1 MKTSHFFT
9 FISLILLEVVLC
21 VSFFFIYSGGLQKSY
36 IEGLREYSRNIAV
49 EFKTGRFFIDSSDDV
64 EAMEMMDKRL
74 VWIQSTYRGNPL
86 LMFHIYRTI
95 NNDVVFSY
103 ARNEQVD
110 RLKSEYIRQW
120 QSKIFKNSD
129 FALINLGNYNI
140 ISFRNEIDDDIRPV
154 GILELVFD
162 YSPVIAEI
170 GKLKMT
176 LIWFSSILAVV
187 LFIAFL
193 IVSILWRKK
202 NNNSQNVVKN
212 YDNNRTK
219 EENRQNESYNNN
231 IKEKVVY
238 DNKKNPHKIKTVHLE
253 RSKKLLRKD
262 NDDIKIEDKTPS
274 QTQTHKKNTQYN
286 IESVNQKEKNDD
298 NDSDFLNDT
307 KNKERSYIHKIRL

>member
-9 FISLILLEVVLC
+9 FISLILLEVILC

-36 IEGLREYSRNIAV
+36 IEGLREYSKNISV

-86 LMFHIYRTI
+86 LMFHIYRSI
-95 NNDVVFSY
+95 NNEVVFSY
-103 ARNEQVD
+103 ARNEQID

-120 QSKIFKNSD
+120 QTKIFRNSD
-129 FALINLGNYNI
+129 FALVNLGNYNI
-140 ISFRNEIDDDIRPV
+140 ISIRNEIDDDIRPV
-154 GILELVFD
+154 GKLELAFD

-170 GKLKMT
+170 SKLKMT
-176 LIWFSSILAVV
+176 LIWFSSLLAVA

-212 YDNNRTK
+212 YDNNNRTK
-219 EENRQNESYNNN
+219 AENNN
-231 IKEKVVY
+231 NVKEKVVY
-238 DNKKNPHKIKTVHLE
+238 DNRKNPHKIRTINLE

-262 NDDIKIEDKTPS
+262 NDDIKIEDEIQEETE
-274 QTQTHKKNTQYN
+274 
-286 IESVNQKEKNDD
+286 ESKRKVAKFSLENVKQKEKNNN